1 MICIPDLHSFHSSAS
16 CYHRMLLYLLF
27 WTSFFLLLT
36 NGERGFYGNH
46 FGEWNDSQLQPTI
59 QKLMKGY
66 NRYLRPNFNE
76 GPVEIGMS
84 LDIASIDAISEI
96 NMDYTATIFLRQRW
110 RDARLIFPGNESL
123 SLDGRLV
130 SLLWIPDTFI
140 PDSKRS
146 FLHDVTVENRLIR
159 IFSNGTVLYALRL
172 PSGMIQSIFLPFS
185 ITATIACNM
194 DLTKYPMDRQEC
206 TLQLESWGYN
216 LQDVVFYWTR
226 GNDSVKGLDTLRLA
240 QYSVE
245 SYYTTVSE
253 AAYETGFYPKLI
265 LHFALRRNVLFF
277 ILETYVPS
285 TLLVVLS
292 WVSFWISQSSVP
304 ARTCIGV
311 TTVLTMTTLM
321 MGARTSLPN
330 ANCFIKAIDVYLG
343 ICFTFIFGAL
353 LEYACAHFCTMQH
366 QTILDVQRE
375 LLREFEES
383 NGSTYLSKSPKKTQ
397 TEEPTRQ
404 EVPEQSVACEGNEVV
419 EQTKVTG
426 CGLDTVKE
434 ISRKAASIMTIEN
447 PHNID
452 RHSRILFP
460 MAFLLVN
467 ILYWLYYLL
476 F

>member
-1 MICIPDLHSFHSSAS
+1 MSALLH
-16 CYHRMLLYLLF
+16 
-27 WTSFFLLLT
+27 TLLT
-36 NGERGFYGNH
+36 LCLTFTQGGCTYSGNH
-46 FGEWNDSQLQPTI
+46 WGEWSDSQLQPTI

-110 RDARLIFPGNESL
+110 RDSRLVFPGNESV
-123 SLDGRLV
+123 SVDGRLV

-159 IFSNGTVLYALRL
+159 IFSNGTVLYALR
-172 PSGMIQSIFLPFS
+172 

-194 DLTKYPMDRQEC
+194 DLTKYPMDRQVC

-226 GNDSVKGLDTLRLA
+226 GNDSVKGLDILRLA

-245 SYYTTVSE
+245 SYYTSVSE
-253 AAYETGFYPKLI
+253 AVYETGQYPKLV

-285 TLLVVLS
+285 ILLVVLS

-353 LEYACAHFCTMQH
+353 VEYACAHFYTMQN
-366 QTILDVQRE
+366 QTIEELHRE
-375 LLREFEES
+375 LLRDFNES
-383 NGSTYLSKSPKKTQ
+383 NGNGSIPIFRSTQPKHTVQ
-397 TEEPTRQ
+397 MSSTAEEPLEQAADCHTRNHAGARERLSDQ
-404 EVPEQSVACEGNEVV
+404 
-419 EQTKVTG
+419 G
-426 CGLDTVKE
+426 CGLSSVRSASRRAAAAFTV
-434 ISRKAASIMTIEN
+434 EN

-452 RHSRILFP
+452 RHSRTAFP
-460 MAFLLVN
+460 MAFVCVN
-467 ILYWLYYLL
+467 ILYWLYYLFL
-476 F
+476 

>member
-1 MICIPDLHSFHSSAS
+1 NVELICETV
-16 CYHRMLLYLLF
+16 C
-27 WTSFFLLLT
+27 SFFIFRLST
-36 NGERGFYGNH
+36 
-46 FGEWNDSQLQPTI
+46 
-59 QKLMKGY
+59 
-66 NRYLRPNFNE
+66 E

-110 RDARLIFPGNESL
+110 RDSRLVFPGNESV
-123 SLDGRLV
+123 SVDGRLV

-159 IFSNGTVLYALRL
+159 IFSNGTVLYALRY
-172 PSGMIQSIFLPFS
+172 

-194 DLTKYPMDRQEC
+194 DLTKYPMDKQVC

-245 SYYTTVSE
+245 SYYTSVSR
-253 AAYETGFYPKLI
+253 AVYETGHYPKLV
-265 LHFALRRNVLFF
+265 LHFSLRRNVLFF

-285 TLLVVLS
+285 ILLVVLS

-353 LEYACAHFCTMQH
+353 LEYACAHFYTMQ
-366 QTILDVQRE
+366 D
-375 LLREFEES
+375 FSES
-383 NGSTYLSKSPKKTQ
+383 NGNGSIPIVSSSQPNQ
-397 TEEPTRQ
+397 SV
-404 EVPEQSVACEGNEVV
+404 EVGSSAEQSAAQAANSDAQNHAGSKDKAPG
-419 EQTKVTG
+419 QG
-426 CGLDTVKE
+426 CGLSSVKDA
-434 ISRKAASIMTIEN
+434 SRRAASVFIVEN

-452 RHSRILFP
+452 RRARTVFP
-460 MAFLLVN
+460 TAFLFVN
-467 ILYWLYYLL
+467 ILYWLYYLFL
-476 F
+476 

>member
-1 MICIPDLHSFHSSAS
+1 MSGWLHV
-16 CYHRMLLYLLF
+16 LLLF
-27 WTSFFLLLT
+27 LSFTLGST
-36 NGERGFYGNH
+36 CMYPGHYWA
-46 FGEWNDSQLQPTI
+46 EWNDSQLLPTI

-110 RDARLIFPGNESL
+110 RDSRLVFPGNESI
-123 SLDGRLV
+123 SVDGRLV

-159 IFSNGTVLYALRL
+159 IFSNGTVLYALR
-172 PSGMIQSIFLPFS
+172 

-194 DLTKYPMDRQEC
+194 DLTKYPMDRQVC

-216 LQDVVFYWTR
+216 IQDVVFYWTR

-245 SYYTTVSE
+245 SYYTSVSQ
-253 AAYETGFYPKLI
+253 AVYETGQYPKLV

-285 TLLVVLS
+285 ILLVVLS

-353 LEYACAHFCTMQH
+353 LEYACAHFYTMQH
-366 QTILDVQRE
+366 QTIEDLHRE
-375 LLREFEES
+375 LLKEFNES
-383 NGSTYLSKSPKKTQ
+383 NGNGSIPIVTSTQPRQSAEIGSTA
-397 TEEPTRQ
+397 EEPTEQAEMSDSKTNVGPTESKPRQ
-404 EVPEQSVACEGNEVV
+404 
-419 EQTKVTG
+419 G
-426 CGLDTVKE
+426 CGLSSVKNATRRVASVFTV
-434 ISRKAASIMTIEN
+434 EN

-452 RHSRILFP
+452 CHARTIFP
-460 MAFLLVN
+460 MAFLVVN
-467 ILYWLYYLL
+467 ILYWLYYLFL
-476 F
+476 

>member
-1 MICIPDLHSFHSSAS
+1 S
-16 CYHRMLLYLLF
+16 CLI
-27 WTSFFLLLT
+27 FFLLL
-36 NGERGFYGNH
+36 NIKEDILKNVGNQKVSGFYGNH
-46 FGEWNDSQLQPTI
+46 YGEWNDSKLQPTI
-59 QKLMKGY
+59 QRLMKGY
-66 NRYLRPNFNE
+66 NRYLRPNFNQ

-96 NMDYTATIFLRQRW
+96 NMVLFKSTIFLRQRW
-110 RDARLIFPGNESL
+110 RDSRLVFPGNESL

-140 PDSKRS
+140 PDSKHS

-159 IFSNGTVLYALRL
+159 IFSNGTVLYALR
-172 PSGMIQSIFLPFS
+172 
-185 ITATIACNM
+185 ITATVACNM
-194 DLTKYPMDRQEC
+194 DLTKYPMDRQDC

-245 SYYTTVSE
+245 MNHLQYSE
-253 AAYETGFYPKLI
+253 SVAGFYPKLV
-265 LHFALRRNVLFF
+265 LHFSLRRNVLFF

-304 ARTCIGV
+304 ARTCIENICYK
-311 TTVLTMTTLM
+311 TFL
-321 MGARTSLPN
+321 
-330 ANCFIKAIDVYLG
+330 AIDVYLG

-366 QTILDVQRE
+366 QTIVDVQRV
-375 LLREFEES
+375 RNRCIVVKMTHFVQPIIFFHVYIQFS
-383 NGSTYLSKSPKKTQ
+383 GTTQ
-397 TEEPTRQ
+397 RIRGT
-404 EVPEQSVACEGNEVV
+404 PEQSVTCEGNEATDKKK
-419 EQTKVTG
+419 EKG
-426 CGLDTVKE
+426 CGLSSVKQM
-434 ISRKAASIMTIEN
+434 SRRAASMMSVEN
-447 PHNID
+447 PNNID
-452 RHSRILFP
+452 RNARVFFP
-460 MAFLLVN
+460 MVFLLVN
-467 ILYWLYYLL
+467 IFYWLYYLL

>member
-1 MICIPDLHSFHSSAS
+1 MHVCKSCAFHA
-16 CYHRMLLYLLF
+16 
-27 WTSFFLLLT
+27 
-36 NGERGFYGNH
+36 NH
-46 FGEWNDSQLQPTI
+46 WGEWNDSQLLPTI

-110 RDARLIFPGNESL
+110 RDSRLMFPGSESV
-123 SLDGRLV
+123 SVDGRLV

-159 IFSNGTVLYALRL
+159 IFSNGTVLYALR
-172 PSGMIQSIFLPFS
+172 

-194 DLTKYPMDRQEC
+194 DLTKYPMDRQVC

-245 SYYTTVSE
+245 SYYTSVSE
-253 AAYETGFYPKLI
+253 AVYETGNYPKLV

-285 TLLVVLS
+285 ILLVVLS

-353 LEYACAHFCTMQH
+353 LEYACAHFYTMQ
-366 QTILDVQRE
+366 
-375 LLREFEES
+375 EFSES
-383 NGSTYLSKSPKKTQ
+383 NGNGSIPIVSASQPNQSVEIGSTA
-397 TEEPTRQ
+397 EEPTEQ
-404 EVPEQSVACEGNEVV
+404 PANSDTKNHAGSKEKVPNQ
-419 EQTKVTG
+419 G
-426 CGLDTVKE
+426 CGLSSVKDA
-434 ISRKAASIMTIEN
+434 SRRAASVFIVEN

-452 RHSRILFP
+452 RYARTVFP
-460 MAFLLVN
+460 TAFLFVN
-467 ILYWLYYLL
+467 ILYWLYYLFL
-476 F
+476 

>member
-1 MICIPDLHSFHSSAS
+1 
-16 CYHRMLLYLLF
+16 
-27 WTSFFLLLT
+27 
-36 NGERGFYGNH
+36 
-46 FGEWNDSQLQPTI
+46 
-59 QKLMKGY
+59 
-66 NRYLRPNFNE
+66 
-76 GPVEIGMS
+76 MS

-110 RDARLIFPGNESL
+110 RDSRLVFPGNGNESV
-123 SLDGRLV
+123 SVDGRLV

-159 IFSNGTVLYALRL
+159 IFSNGTVLYALR
-172 PSGMIQSIFLPFS
+172 

-194 DLTKYPMDRQEC
+194 DLTKYPMDRQVC

-240 QYSVE
+240 QYSIE
-245 SYYTTVSE
+245 SYYTSVSE
-253 AAYETGFYPKLI
+253 AVYETGNYPKLV

-366 QTILDVQRE
+366 QTLEELQRV
-375 LLREFEES
+375 
-383 NGSTYLSKSPKKTQ
+383 SPK
-397 TEEPTRQ
+397 RR
-404 EVPEQSVACEGNEVV
+404 A
-419 EQTKVTG
+419 
-426 CGLDTVKE
+426 GLP
-434 ISRKAASIMTIEN
+434 AASTSPHRPKTSDERPRARWRHVFSVEN

-452 RHSRILFP
+452 RHARSVFP
-460 MAFLLVN
+460 LAFLFVN
-467 ILYWLYYLL
+467 VLYWLYYLCL
-476 F
+476 